1 MNFLTELGKR
11 LVLSTPS
18 FFMKIVY
25 FGVSLGAIGLG
36 IQELGA
42 TMHLPYWLIDHA
54 DNLMIIGAVS
64 AIVAKATVRNPAAI
78 K

>member
-1 MNFLTELGKR
+1 MNFFKAFGKR

-25 FGVSLGAIGLG
+25 FGISLGAIGLG

-42 TMHLPYWLIDHA
+42 TMNLPAWLIDQA
-54 DNLMIIGAVS
+54 DNMMIVGAV
-64 AIVAKATVRNPAAI
+64 AAVIAKATVKNPEAI

>member
-1 MNFLTELGKR
+1 MNFITQFGKR
-11 LVLSTPS
+11 LLLSTPS

-25 FGVSLGAIGLG
+25 FGITLGAIGLG

-42 TMHLPYWLIDHA
+42 TMHLPAWLIDQA
-54 DNLMIIGAVS
+54 DNLMIIGAVC
-64 AIVAKATVRNPAAI
+64 AIVAKATVKNPESI